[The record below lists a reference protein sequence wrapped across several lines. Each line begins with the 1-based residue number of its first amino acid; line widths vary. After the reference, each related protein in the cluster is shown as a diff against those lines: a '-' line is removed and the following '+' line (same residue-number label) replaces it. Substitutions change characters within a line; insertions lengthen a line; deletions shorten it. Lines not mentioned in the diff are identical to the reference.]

1 MENSHHV
8 FHLSIKADQ
17 KSFKLCFLNAVSQ
30 SVSLQSV
37 QSDPRFGPPYG
48 ILNNDSSHKFI
59 RSSVYLIYLIDVIT

>member
-1 MENSHHV
+1 M
-8 FHLSIKADQ
+8 K
-17 KSFKLCFLNAVSQ
+17 

-59 RSSVYLIYLIDVIT
+59 RSSVYLIYLINVIT